1 MNEQILPI
9 ANQSSI
15 GLLPVDS
22 EDPFM
27 LAVYMSVRM
36 EEVAAWG
43 WDEASAHSFLR
54 MQYDMQQRSYR
65 AYYAESELYAITLNG
80 VQAGKLHVS
89 EASDGLTLVD
99 IALLPEFRGRGIGR
113 HLLTNLQHRAKE
125 AGKPLRLTVSTGNPA
140 ARLYERCGFRI
151 VQADEMNARM
161 EWNSS
166 LS

>member
-1 MNEQILPI
+1 MNEQILPF
-9 ANQSSI
+9 ASHSSI
-15 GLLPVDS
+15 GLLLVDS

-27 LAVYMSVRM
+27 LAVYLSVRM

-43 WDEASAHSFLR
+43 WDEAAAHSFLR

-65 AYYAESELYAITLNG
+65 TYYAESELYAITLDG

-113 HLLTNLQHRAKE
+113 QLLTDLQYRAKE
-125 AGKPLRLTVSTGNPA
+125 AGKPLRLTVSKGNPA

-166 LS
+166 LD